1 VAFIRKVRTTSG
13 ATAVQIAEYAGGRQ
27 RIVNHGG
34 SAHTEA
40 ELGLLIEQARALLA
54 DPGQGRLDLAVEPST
69 PVVSLLESPDGSAL
83 FTTDRPAQAGRDSPG
98 RVVGTDSR
106 VLFEAL
112 AGVYAG
118 LGFEAL
124 RL

>member
-27 RIVNHGG
+27 RIIKHVG

-40 ELGLLIEQARALLA
+40 ELGLLIEQARALLEG
-54 DPGQGRLDLAVEPST
+54 PGQGRLDLAVEPST
-69 PVVSLLESPDGSAL
+69 PVASLLESPDGSAL